1 MKFVENLKSWK
12 TSIVGLSLA
21 VVTLLTSF
29 NVINEEWGQ
38 QWNENANALIDDLFV
53 AISAIAS
60 IVLVFAAKDSDKKD
74 VGDVQELDS

>member
-1 MKFVENLKSWK
+1 MKFINNLKSWK

-29 NVINEEWGQ
+29 NVINEDWGQ
-38 QWNENANALIDDLFV
+38 QWNANANALIDDLFV

-60 IVLVFAAKDSDKKD
+60 IVLVFVAKDSDKQNQTD
-74 VGDVQELDS
+74 VKELDS